1 MDFDLT
7 QDQKMIRA
15 MVQDF
20 ADRELEPIA
29 AHGGNIMSIVHTRDE
44 MSDEGVAVP
53 IKITIIVENE
63 NSLDLIVSDV
73 QKKDVFV
80 SRVVVEGRT
89 YYERKEILSFAC
101 IGHLIDTDIR
111 DTIDRINEL
120 GLVSAVDIL
129 MPDPDKK
136 SSVIMKVEVEA
147 AEKDTIL
154 EKIEEIG
161 SEKDFLLIKEM

>member
-1 MDFDLT
+1 MKVNLELE
-7 QDQKMIRA
+7 IRDVPGSLLCA
-15 MVQDF
+15 
-20 ADRELEPIA
+20 LEPIA